1 MNEHDNSVIRVE
13 FDEHV
18 AVLSLDR
25 PEKMNAMGQAIWE
38 ELPAAIDRIDANDD
52 IRAVALVANGPA
64 FSVGLDFID
73 MIPQLG
79 LNSAGPDGHR
89 QRELHRLIR
98 KMQAAVTAVERCRV
112 PVVAAI
118 HGYCLGAGV
127 DLITACDIRVASQ
140 DAIFGVREPRVAIVA
155 DLGTLQRLPRLIGVG
170 QARELI
176 YSGRDFDS
184 NEALQL
190 GLVNRVLADPAR
202 TRASAISLAQE
213 IAENAPLAVQ
223 GSKRVMLEAQ
233 RGDIDR
239 ELEYVATWNAAHLIS
254 QDLGRAVEAFVKKS
268 KPRFDG
274 R

>member
-1 MNEHDNSVIRVE
+1 M
-13 FDEHV
+13 
-18 AVLSLDR
+18 
-25 PEKMNAMGQAIWE
+25 
-38 ELPAAIDRIDANDD
+38 
-52 IRAVALVANGPA
+52 
-64 FSVGLDFID
+64 
-73 MIPQLG
+73 
-79 LNSAGPDGHR
+79 
-89 QRELHRLIR
+89 
-98 KMQAAVTAVERCRV
+98 
-112 PVVAAI
+112 
-118 HGYCLGAGV
+118 
-127 DLITACDIRVASQ
+127 
-140 DAIFGVREPRVAIVA
+140 
-155 DLGTLQRLPRLIGVG
+155 
-170 QARELI
+170 I